1 MPSLNAVIAAA
12 KSTAQKQ
19 GLDLIGFVA
28 GWQGVLEGRYIDL
41 NQLTVDPRRGGTI
54 LKSSRVNIA
63 RVEKGAEKALSN
75 LEKTWVKGLIVIGG
89 DDTLSSSFHLP
100 TFPQMLIAKTID
112 NDVGRF
118 PLDNKELNPDDVL
131 NYFTLGYPSAAEKI
145 VSYVDFKEGLRTTAY
160 SHERI
165 VVVESMGM
173 HAGWLAMASEF
184 GDPDFIIIPEFPLN
198 YNEFKELVIKK
209 YQKQKNLIIVISEGA
224 KWDNGEYISA
234 NENEKDEFNHPRF
247 KGSAS
252 ILSGR
257 LKTDLKSYFNTRNI
271 NFVNPSYLYR
281 SGSPNELDVTCASLL
296 GEQAFF
302 ELSNKLSE
310 SIFLSLKDNSD
321 NFEVESI
328 PITKLGSMED
338 FHRFVPNSFYD
349 AKKLRPTDQYR
360 KYLSKINFKNKKIK
374 YGLEK

>member
-1 MPSLNAVIAAA
+1 ME
-12 KSTAQKQ
+12 
-19 GLDLIGFVA
+19 
-28 GWQGVLEGRYIDL
+28 LE
-41 NQLTVDPRRGGTI
+41 
-54 LKSSRVNIA
+54 
-63 RVEKGAEKALSN
+63 
-75 LEKTWVKGLIVIGG
+75 GLIVIGG
-89 DDTLSSSFHLP
+89 EDTLSNCFHIKE
-100 TFPQMLIAKTID
+100 FPQILISKTID
-112 NDVGRF
+112 NDVGVVTSE
-118 PLDNKELNPDDVL
+118 KIL
-131 NYFTLGYPSAAEKI
+131 NYFTLGHPTAAEKI
-145 VSYVDFKEGLRTTAY
+145 TTFVSLNEGLRTTAY
-160 SHERI
+160 SHNRI
-165 VVVESMGM
+165 MVVESMGM

-349 AKKLRPTDQYR
+349 EKKLRPTDQYR